1 MLGLALLAEQVAI
14 GVDDAARLA
23 GGAGGEDDQ
32 RRVLGAHLLDRGRGL
47 LRQVLV
53 EDAGDV
59 GHRHRRHPVG
69 QLGQQLFFTDAKLG
83 ICSGDPV
90 LEIVPAQHRAAG
102 QRHRSHPPAGEQ
114 GQHPLDPVADQ
125 GHHHIAALNAP
136 RRKGAGEPGRL
147 GDQFAEVVVAP
158 GPLGVQRND
167 PQPRGRGSF
176 HQVLDQVHGL
186 AVCRTTSW
194 PVSYE
199 AAAQEWRPTRHIGL
213 AVMAIRARE
222 GSVQRLA
229 QYRPFERGGLDLR
242 AVLRDLTIAV
252 AAIEG
257 GELDGVLGLREG
269 FKDCWGLEVEVE
281 ELTPI
286 IDELID
292 QGLVERGSQRG
303 FKLRSN
309 ALADLEQKAVS
320 SQEIEERAIREW
332 RVSVRELDP
341 SISEADL
348 DALSQDLREWL
359 HLLIARH
366 GAEAAMM
373 LYPEEE
379 RARQFFDELDAH
391 GFDALPER
399 SNSLKEAR
407 EQALPLFIRQPTPA
421 QRQFLA
427 ALLNT
432 SFYMTVLTIDPDA
445 KHLVQEQLRGRVIYL
460 DTNFL
465 YAVLGA
471 ASPEEVYS
479 ARRLVELSRDL
490 GIELAVTPWTISE
503 LHTSIGRSRRE
514 IEEQSS
520 FIRDELADLMLR
532 ASGEKG
538 FNRYFWQTYA
548 EKRTKP
554 KDFFDRLDH
563 FESDLSR
570 YGIKERRE
578 GCIAVE
584 QQTDRIQAYS
594 SLLNSERWP
603 HQKDWVVLEHDAMC
617 RLLVERIRG
626 EGHLQFS
633 TAKAW
638 FLTYD
643 TKLPRF
649 AERAPDGEPD
659 PPDLP
664 FCISPSAW
672 IQIIRALTPRTED
685 FDRTVVDL
693 LTSPYVGYRRAINQ
707 SVVQEVVGRMDHFE
721 DASPELALA
730 ILTDGAKVKGI
741 ADAVEDQDEEKLNE
755 AVEGAYSSKA
765 KELQDAVVA
774 SEARAAEVVDAL
786 ERAERRA
793 EDAETARDS
802 ESVRVA
808 GARGDLRTERNA
820 RKKREADMQ
829 AELTDSERARQQVE
843 DESQKRIKNLEEKF
857 EKAEANRIRTRRL
870 AFAFGLALMGILVGV
885 LPVLVGIGRG
895 GAVTAVTV
903 GWGLVLFGGCIAID
917 RRWRGE
923 LLAWAAVLATIA
935 AAVIAFV
942 FSSSSS

>member
-1 MLGLALLAEQVAI
+1 MLWRFEPE
-14 GVDDAARLA
+14 R
-23 GGAGGEDDQ
+23 GG
-32 RRVLGAHLLDRGRGL
+32 
-47 LRQVLV
+47 
-53 EDAGDV
+53 
-59 GHRHRRHPVG
+59 
-69 QLGQQLFFTDAKLG
+69 
-83 ICSGDPV
+83 
-90 LEIVPAQHRAAG
+90 
-102 QRHRSHPPAGEQ
+102 
-114 GQHPLDPVADQ
+114 
-125 GHHHIAALNAP
+125 
-136 RRKGAGEPGRL
+136 
-147 GDQFAEVVVAP
+147 
-158 GPLGVQRND
+158 
-167 PQPRGRGSF
+167 
-176 HQVLDQVHGL
+176 
-186 AVCRTTSW
+186 
-194 PVSYE
+194 
-199 AAAQEWRPTRHIGL
+199 
-213 AVMAIRARE
+213 
-222 GSVQRLA
+222 VQRLA

-242 AVLRDLTIAV
+242 AVLRDLTVAV

-257 GELDGVLGLREG
+257 GEIGGVLGLREG

-286 IDELID
+286 VDELIQ
-292 QGLVERGSQRG
+292 QGQAEKASQRG
-303 FKLRSN
+303 FKLKS
-309 ALADLEQKAVS
+309 AVLAELEQKAVS
-320 SQEIEERAIREW
+320 SQEVEERAIREW

-341 SISEADL
+341 SLAEADL
-348 DALSQDLREWL
+348 DCLSQDLREWL

-366 GAEAAMM
+366 GAEAAMI

-399 SNSLKEAR
+399 EGVLKEVR
-407 EQALPLFIRQPTPA
+407 EKALTLFIRQPTPA

-445 KHLVQEQLRGRVIYL
+445 KNLVQEQLRGRVVYL

-479 ARRLVELSRDL
+479 ARRLVELSKGL
-490 GIELAVTPWTISE
+490 GMELAVTPWTITE
-503 LHTSIGRSRRE
+503 LHSSIGRSRRD

-520 FIRDELADLMLR
+520 FVRDELADAMLQT
-532 ASGEKG
+532 SGEKG
-538 FNRYFWQTYA
+538 FNRYFWQTYK

-563 FESDLSR
+563 FEGDLSR
-570 YGIKERRE
+570 YGIKERRN
-578 GCIAVE
+578 GCTAVE
-584 QQTDRIQAYS
+584 GQADRIQAYS
-594 SLLNSERWP
+594 SLLSAERWP

-649 AERAPDGEPD
+649 AERVPDGEPES
-659 PPDLP
+659 PDLP

-693 LTSPYVGYRRAINQ
+693 LTYVGYRRAINQ
-707 SVVQEVVGRMDHFE
+707 SVVREVVGRMDHFE

-730 ILTDGAKVKGI
+730 ILTDGAKVRGI
-741 ADAVEDQDEEKLNE
+741 ADAVEGKDEEGVIG

-765 KELQDAVVA
+765 RELQDAVAA

-786 ERAERRA
+786 DRAERRA
-793 EDAETARDS
+793 MDAETARDS
-802 ESVRVA
+802 ESVRVV
-808 GARGDLRTERNA
+808 GARGDLRNERLE
-820 RKKREADMQ
+820 RVKREADLK
-829 AELTDSERARQQVE
+829 AELSEAERARQQTE
-843 DESQKRIKNLEEKF
+843 TESQERIMSLEERF
-857 EKAEANRIRTRRL
+857 EESEADRKRTKRL
-870 AFAFGLALMGILVGV
+870 AGVSGLVLIGALVAA
-885 LPVLVGIGRG
+885 LPFLAAIGRG
-895 GAVTAVTV
+895 GTV
-903 GWGLVLFGGCIAID
+903 IALTTGIGLILLGGWISVAQH
-917 RRWRGE
+917 RRSE

-942 FSSSSS
+942 FSSS